1 VQECHLV
8 ALHLVC
14 AAFDAAV
21 LAAPPRVPAGARVE
35 AAADRE
41 GASQRGTS
49 EERTDRGGGLGLA
62 ARSDQWVR

>member
-21 LAAPPRVPAGARVE
+21 LAEPARVPSGP
-35 AAADRE
+35 
-41 GASQRGTS
+41 T
-49 EERTDRGGGLGLA
+49 LGA
-62 ARSDQWVR
+62 AR